1 VLNRKTAALSALATL
16 SALLVAALSGCG
28 SGSVLGQGDRPP
40 TAGTFFGPA
49 QPAGNGVARAF
60 VTLADDGTPTA
71 LGARFTPGAMTG
83 ISVSPPPLNAAE
95 FTLPL
100 PPEAAAVLPFQD
112 ISYGYTTGHQPP
124 VLGEEHVF
132 ITFSL
137 ETTQGRTLITPDA
150 PNADVNPEPRFIPE
164 DHQKGFIIV
173 PGVGLPWFDP
183 TQPVFTGE
191 EFVTN
196 IDQAFFQGRLVSI
209 IPETPVS
216 FLSTR
221 GQATAE
227 IKQSASVQRPG
238 YYPTRFRVGFD
249 ATTGEH
255 IMALEGLRLRQ

>member
-1 VLNRKTAALSALATL
+1 LFNRKITALPLLAALTTVLCATL
-16 SALLVAALSGCG
+16 CGCG
-28 SGSVLGQGDRPP
+28 GGSVLGQGDKPP
-40 TAGTFFGPA
+40 TGTFFGPTR
-49 QPAGNGVARAF
+49 QAGNGTARAF
-60 VTLADDGTPTA
+60 VTFGEDGIPIA

-150 PNADVNPEPRFIPE
+150 PGADANPAPQFIPE

-183 TQPVFTGE
+183 TQPVFTGA

-216 FLSTR
+216 FLNTR
-221 GQATAE
+221 AEASAE
-227 IKQSASVQRPG
+227 IKQAAAVQRAG
-238 YYPTRFRVGFD
+238 HYPTRFHVGFD
-249 ATTGEH
+249 AATGEH
-255 IMALEGLRLRQ
+255 IMALEGLRLR